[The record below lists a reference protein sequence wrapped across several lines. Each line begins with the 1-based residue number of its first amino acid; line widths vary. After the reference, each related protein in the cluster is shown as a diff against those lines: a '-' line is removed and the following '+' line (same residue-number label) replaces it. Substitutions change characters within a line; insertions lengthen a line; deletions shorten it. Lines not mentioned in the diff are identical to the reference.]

1 MPAPV
6 LLTSCRNLSQA
17 SFGGVRRV
25 RALIEA
31 LGPTAVICQPRDP
44 YPGLETVAFQ
54 VDLGT
59 RKRGINWGIFNFAWP
74 SNRRTVRRAIAARNP
89 AVIVTTSM
97 WDGLAFPRGM
107 TIPTVYDAQNVE
119 VIAIS
124 ERYGEG
130 HPFTRLVARR
140 ESRALREARHVFA
153 CSDVDRDTFV
163 RRYGIASEKI
173 TVVPNG
179 VDTKEAPPS
188 GAVPATDPLAGKL
201 NGRSILFFMGKLDYQ
216 PNTEALAI
224 LQRQV
229 LPELEKAAPGRFAL
243 LVCGGPVP
251 PSADHPSAV
260 LAGYVPQERLRLYL
274 GAASICLAPILSGS
288 GTRLK
293 ILEYMAAA
301 KPVVTT
307 AKGAEGI
314 AYVDGRDLV
323 VAAPNGFAAAILKLQ
338 ADPQNAA
345 TTGAAARRL
354 IEARYDWDR
363 AIKPLWRK
371 VLTELTP

>member
-1 MPAPV
+1 MAATV
-6 LLTSCRNLSQA
+6 LLTSCRNLSRA

-25 RALIEA
+25 RALVEA
-31 LGPTAVICQPRDP
+31 LGPNVVVCQPHDD
-44 YPGLETVAFQ
+44 YPGLQTVAYP
-54 VDLGT
+54 VDLGV

-74 SNRRTVRRAIAARNP
+74 SNRRAVRRALAERTP
-89 AVIVTTSM
+89 ALVVTTSI
-97 WDGLAFPRGM
+97 WDGLAIPRGLLASS
-107 TIPTVYDAQNVE
+107 VYDAQNVE

-124 ERYGEG
+124 ERYGER

-140 ESRALREARHVFA
+140 ERRALLEARHVFA
-153 CSDVDRDTFV
+153 CSDVDRDTFI
-163 RRYGIASEKI
+163 RRYGIAADKI

-188 GAVPATDPLAGKL
+188 GAVPDTDPLAGKL
-201 NGRSILFFMGKLDYQ
+201 NGRNILFFMGKLDYQ
-216 PNTEALAI
+216 PNTEALDI

-229 LPELEKAAPGRFAL
+229 LPELNHAAPDRFAL

-251 PSADHPSAV
+251 PSPTHPSAV
-260 LAGYVPQERLRLYL
+260 FAGYVPQERLRLYL

-323 VAAPNGFAAAILKLQ
+323 VAAPGGFASAILKLH
-338 ADPQNAA
+338 ADPQTAA
-345 TTGAAARRL
+345 TMGAAARRL

-363 AIKPLWRK
+363 AIKPLWRQ
-371 VLTELTP
+371 VLAELAP